1 MSRQVA
7 VVSAGVGSP
16 STTRLLAEQIA
27 DATKA
32 QVSARGEGTEFVW
45 VELRE
50 LARDLATMMAT
61 GMAPTALDRA
71 LNQVANADGVIGV
84 TPVFAASYS
93 GLFKMFFDALD
104 PDALIGKP
112 VLMAANAGTARH
124 SLVLDYAMRPLFAYL
139 RADIVPTG
147 VFAATDD
154 YAGSDELGTRV
165 RRAAEELASKLVT
178 EQGNVVGFRANLD
191 ETGGEIESPKGF
203 AALLKGHAGTR

>member
-1 MSRQVA
+1 MTRRIV
-7 VVSAGVGSP
+7 VVSAGVGTP

-27 DATKA
+27 EQTKV
-32 QVSARGEGTEFVW
+32 QVSARGEGAEITW

-50 LARDLATMMAT
+50 LARDMATMMAT

-71 LNQVANADGVIGV
+71 LSDVADSEGVIVV

-104 PDALIGKP
+104 PEALVGKP
-112 VLMAANAGTARH
+112 VLLAANAGTARH

-139 RADIVPTG
+139 RADIVATG

-154 YAGSDELGTRV
+154 FAGGDELGTRI
-165 RRAAEELASKLVT
+165 RRAAEEFASKLVA
-178 EQGNVVGFRANLD
+178 EQGNVVGFKANLD
-191 ETGGEIESPKGF
+191 EAGAELAAPRGF
-203 AALLKGHAGTR
+203 ASLLKGHDGRR